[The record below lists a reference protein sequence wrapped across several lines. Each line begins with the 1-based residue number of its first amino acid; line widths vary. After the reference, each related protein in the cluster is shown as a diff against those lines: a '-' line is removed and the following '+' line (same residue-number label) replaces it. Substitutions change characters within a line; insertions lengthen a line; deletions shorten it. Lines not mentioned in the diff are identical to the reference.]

1 MQHCPA
7 LKKRPKDAYLTA
19 KSISAS
25 FNIIFGDLPPS
36 SRVILL
42 ILGYPYFESISLP
55 TLVDPVN
62 VTLSTNGCAVRA
74 FPTSPYPVRIFI
86 TPSGNPASLI
96 SSAIFKAVKGVYSAG
111 FKTPVHPVA
120 SKGPSFQHINNSGK
134 FHA

>member
-1 MQHCPA
+1 M
-7 LKKRPKDAYLTA
+7 
-19 KSISAS
+19 SAS
-25 FNIIFGDLPPS
+25 FNIIFGDLPPN
-36 SRVILL
+36 SRITLF

-62 VTLSTNGCAVRA
+62 VTISTKWCSVRA
-74 FPTSPYPVRIFI
+74 YPTSPYPVRIFI

-120 SKGPSFQHINNSGK
+120 NKGASFPHNNFKGK
-134 FHA
+134 FQGIIPATTPTGCSYV